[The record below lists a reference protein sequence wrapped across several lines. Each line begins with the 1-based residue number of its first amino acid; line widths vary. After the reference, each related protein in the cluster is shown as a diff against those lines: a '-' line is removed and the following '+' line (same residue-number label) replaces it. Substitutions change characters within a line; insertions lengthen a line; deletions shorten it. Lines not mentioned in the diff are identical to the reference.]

1 MQGRTNTG
9 GGGGGGLYYTVVC
22 QSNEPAK
29 KEGRIWVKSS
39 VPMTQFEFVNPR
51 GGAGNGTV
59 VISGNVGGAN
69 PSSSNNVIEVFN
81 TKRSGINHR
90 EKLTPTAC
98 NQVQNGAWAPVDAY
112 VCHGDTWVQFS
123 WSIVS
128 LYNNGVWNTSLTGE
142 WIAQGMLIGASS
154 NPALTPHVAKNA
166 DNFRVYY
173 NTGQNGSG
181 IYRTGNKID
190 LTNFKTLRFEG
201 EMGGGDNVGL
211 NIWSNLGSQVVQN
224 RVASLGRAGVVSG
237 VGTLDVSKLTGN
249 HYIGF
254 NTYANRGVAYSYAVC
269 KKLYLS

>member
-201 EMGGGDNVGL
+201 EMGGSDNVGL

-254 NTYANRGVAYSYAVC
+254 NTYANSGVAYSYAVC